1 MSSKCSLKLSN
12 LLSNRINKF
21 NLFISLCQAYYYGDA
36 MNIDKNLRERFRSS
50 PYFEACENFCE
61 KWDETSFDPNYSS
74 LPLSH
79 FEPMLLRLLEKKIY
93 SAQDLNDPLNA
104 AKKDLNVYDFDDWM
118 GNNAEN

>member
-1 MSSKCSLKLSN
+1 MSSYCSLKLSN
-12 LLSNRINKF
+12 LLSNGINKF
-21 NLFISLCQAYYYGDA
+21 NLFILLCQAYYYGDA

-118 GNNAEN
+118 ENNAEN

>member
-1 MSSKCSLKLSN
+1 MSTNCSLKLSN
-12 LLSNRINKF
+12 LLSNGINKF
-21 NLFISLCQAYYYGDA
+21 NLFILLCQAYYYGDA

-74 LPLSH
+74 MPLSH

>member
-1 MSSKCSLKLSN
+1 MSSNCSLKLSN
-12 LLSNRINKF
+12 LLSNTIHTF

-50 PYFEACENFCE
+50 PHFEACENFCE

-79 FEPMLLRLLEKKIY
+79 FEPMLLKLLEKKIY

-118 GNNAEN
+118 ENNAEN

>member
-1 MSSKCSLKLSN
+1 
-12 LLSNRINKF
+12 
-21 NLFISLCQAYYYGDA
+21 

>member
-1 MSSKCSLKLSN
+1 MSSYCSLKLSN
-12 LLSNRINKF
+12 LLSNGINKF
-21 NLFISLCQAYYYGDA
+21 NLFILLCQAYYYGDA

-74 LPLSH
+74 MPLSH

>member
-1 MSSKCSLKLSN
+1 MSSNCSLKLSN
-12 LLSNRINKF
+12 LLSNGINKF
-21 NLFISLCQAYYYGDA
+21 NLFILLCQAYYYGDA

-74 LPLSH
+74 MPLSH